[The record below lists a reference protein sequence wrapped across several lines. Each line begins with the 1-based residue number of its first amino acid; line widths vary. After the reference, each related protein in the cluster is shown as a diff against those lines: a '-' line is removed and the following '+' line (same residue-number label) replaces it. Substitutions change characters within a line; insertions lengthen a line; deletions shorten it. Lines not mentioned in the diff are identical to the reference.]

1 MDELINVM
9 QDALQ
14 VFLIA
19 VVPAVAGFLAILAKN
34 WFDLQK
40 AELAEK
46 KPTLSRVLNVAVG
59 LAVKAAEQMGAAG
72 YIEDKKQYAFEIV
85 QEYLSDSG
93 WDEIS
98 VEIIEAAIESAVLSK
113 FNSGDAKIDIYEA
126 L

>member
-19 VVPAVAGFLAILAKN
+19 VVPAVAGYLAILAKAQ
-34 WFDLQK
+34 FDLMK
-40 AELAEK
+40 ANLEEK
-46 KPTLSRVLNVAVG
+46 KPSLFNAIRVAVG
-59 LAVKAAEQMGAAG
+59 LAVKAAEQLGAAG
-72 YIEDKKQYAFEIV
+72 YIEDKKQYAFEIA
-85 QEYLSDSG
+85 QEFLSDQG

-98 VEIIEAAIESAVLSK
+98 VEIIEAAIESAVLAK
-113 FNSGDAKIDIYEA
+113 FNSGDAKIDAYD

>member
-1 MDELINVM
+1 M
-9 QDALQ
+9 QEALN

-19 VVPAVAGFLAILAKN
+19 VAPAVAGFLAVLAVSVLN
-34 WFDLQK
+34 LLK
-40 AELAEK
+40 AELEQR
-46 KPTLSRVLNVAVG
+46 KPKLAQVLGIAVN

-72 YIEDKKQYAFEIV
+72 YIEDKKQYAFEIAH
-85 QEYLSDSG
+85 EYLSDHG

-113 FNSGDAKIDIYEA
+113 FNSGDSKIAEWEA